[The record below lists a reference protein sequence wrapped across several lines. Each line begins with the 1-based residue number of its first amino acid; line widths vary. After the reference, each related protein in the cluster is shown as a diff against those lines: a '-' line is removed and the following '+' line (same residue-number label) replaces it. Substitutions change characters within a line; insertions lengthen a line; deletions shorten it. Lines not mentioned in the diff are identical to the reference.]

1 MLGWRADCG
10 PQGSHM
16 MGTSA
21 KARETGSIPTCPV
34 AMRTA
39 NGASCLQGQWPGSI
53 RRAGRQPLP
62 LLAAQLRLLRCL
74 GVSPLISDGSIG

>member
-1 MLGWRADCG
+1 MMLGWRADCG

-21 KARETGSIPTCPV
+21 KVREATGSIPTCPV

-39 NGASCLQGQWPGSI
+39 HPAGPMARINQ
-53 RRAGRQPLP
+53 AGRPP
-62 LLAAQLRLLRCL
+62 ASSTSRRPTEVASVSRRSFPTAQ
-74 GVSPLISDGSIG
+74 